1 MNLIFDFL
9 FDIDIDGLYNIDFE
23 KEALEFELEKAGVD
37 DKHIA
42 IVSEYNSSIDEIEDF
57 VKTLNIRRSL

>member
-1 MNLIFDFL
+1 M
-9 FDIDIDGLYNIDFE
+9 E
-23 KEALEFELEKAGVD
+23 KDYKVLEIQFINEEPKIEFELEKAGVD

>member
-1 MNLIFDFL
+1 MDYIILIL
-9 FDIDIDGLYNIDFE
+9 K